1 MARWHEAR
9 HGERGM
15 NQLTQ
20 IQEGRRIAG
29 LRLASAAW
37 RAFGAAIELLLIAAV
52 SIGCGVAWHLA
63 FHDMSGDLVAL
74 RR

>member
-1 MARWHEAR
+1 
-9 HGERGM
+9 M

-37 RAFGAAIELLLIAAV
+37 RAFGPAAAAIELLLIAAV